1 MYSNHADCI
10 FIIYQDYSPT
20 ENLSKATAFDKDSWT
35 PHSKKKYPLQTE
47 IYFNFNMHF
56 VLRGLPEN

>member
-1 MYSNHADCI
+1 MLTAFLS
-10 FIIYQDYSPT
+10 FIKIIHRLWNQ
-20 ENLSKATAFDKDSWT
+20 SKATAFDKDSWT